1 MRGRHYFGLNEWKQ
15 LIQIASIN
23 RGARAGLTVGVV
35 SVIHIEVGEV
45 MGFSIAVK
53 LTGGDLEDTTCGKL
67 RMDAESIDVMHPSSR
82 GMRN

>member
-1 MRGRHYFGLNEWKQ
+1 M
-15 LIQIASIN
+15 
-23 RGARAGLTVGVV
+23 
-35 SVIHIEVGEV
+35 HIEVGEV